1 MTSVAQAI
9 AGELVGW
16 SGLPSGFDEQALR
29 SEIAADWR
37 FEPRAGERLARSFG
51 ILRAASTGK
60 AGSLEAWIPTGGT
73 VLSSLEFRPD
83 PSIDHAAILAD
94 LGEPEL
100 VLRSS
105 RYEPGALV
113 REHVHAGRGVTVAV
127 AEPFADEAGR
137 TPPPY
142 IVFVQLYEPGPT
154 TDFVT
159 RVGQSGVEVHPYP
172 R

>member
-9 AGELVGW
+9 AGDLVGW

-29 SEIAADWR
+29 SEITADWT

-51 ILRAASTGK
+51 ILRAANAGK
-60 AGSLEAWIPTGGT
+60 ASSLEAWIPTGGT

-94 LGEPEL
+94 LGESEL

-105 RYEPGALV
+105 GYEPGALV
-113 REHVHAGRGVTVAV
+113 RDRVHAARGITLGV
-127 AEPFADEAGR
+127 AEPFADEQGQTR
-137 TPPPY
+137 PPY
-142 IVFVQLYEPGPT
+142 IVFVQLYEPGST

-159 RVGQSGVEVHPYP
+159 RVGQTGVEVHPYP